1 MTDRTGGIGQADA
14 AKPEVLADA
23 IVNAAE
29 ARLSKMT
36 DDQKPK
42 NVEGIMKAATSHLS
56 KREQRETGKV
66 HKESVAAKAQ
76 VSDVFFASDPVCS
89 LGPCGLEACR
99 NPKFV
104 PDTHIGCLSF
114 LFIEFILSIP
124 SDHLRLSGAECDEQG
139 FVVGRRSRGRH

>member
-36 DDQKPK
+36 DEQKPK

-76 VSDVFFASDPVCS
+76 SAMSKALLLEGGVEDVTEAVRKKAVHR
-89 LGPCGLEACR
+89 GL
-99 NPKFV
+99 
-104 PDTHIGCLSF
+104 
-114 LFIEFILSIP
+114 IE
-124 SDHLRLSGAECDEQG
+124 Q
-139 FVVGRRSRGRH
+139 